1 MAQEQGLDLVEVA
14 SKANPPVCK
23 LINFKKFRYLERKKD
38 SEGKKKSK
46 RLELKEI
53 RFTPFIGKNDL
64 EYRIKKAEG
73 FLKEGH
79 KVKITV
85 KFVGRQITRKEFGYD
100 LLNTVTEKLRTLSS
114 VELEP
119 KFVGK
124 LLSMTLA
131 PIGTKKTT

>member
-85 KFVGRQITRKEFGYD
+85 KFVGRQITRKEFGYN
-100 LLNTVTEKLRTLSS
+100 LLNTVTEKLRSLSS

-131 PIGTKKTT
+131 SIVTKKTT

>member
-46 RLELKEI
+46 HLELKEI

-100 LLNTVTEKLRTLSS
+100 LLNTVTEKLRALSS
-114 VELEP
+114 VELES

-131 PIGTKKTT
+131 PIGSKKTT

>member
-131 PIGTKKTT
+131 SIGTKKTT

>member
-46 RLELKEI
+46 HLELKEI

-100 LLNTVTEKLRTLSS
+100 LLNTVTEKLRALSS

-131 PIGTKKTT
+131 PIGSKKTT